1 MEGLTIFCGLLGF
14 GCGIC
19 FGRYQLNIWKLM
31 SRKRMMI
38 LTAGSVLIFGAGCWF
53 MMVYEY
59 HLLKIVRYWLLMY
72 GLLLLA
78 FLDAEKKIIPNQA
91 LLVMT
96 GTRTILLIG
105 ECICFPELYF
115 EILVSAFIGL
125 LGGGLLFLI
134 PGILMKKG
142 IGMGDV
148 KLAAVIG
155 YYLGF
160 QVLMSNLMI
169 TLTLTVLAGVTAL
182 IVKKASPYSE
192 IPFVPFAAVGT
203 IITILM
209 GF

>member
-1 MEGLTIFCGLLGF
+1 
-14 GCGIC
+14 
-19 FGRYQLNIWKLM
+19 
-31 SRKRMMI
+31 MI